1 MKARKMKLAALGLAA
16 AMIMGLAAP
25 AMADE
30 LSDGFGQEDVINT
43 ESSYEG
49 LDLGGA
55 CGNAPAAPE
64 VNENTA
70 PAAPANNES
79 AQENTAETADREK
92 EPSFEDQL
100 KEDMRDNGM
109 ENYKDAG
116 SGFFFGGS
124 L

>member
-79 AQENTAETADREK
+79 AQHCYSAAGFREYSRRQCEMPVGTWECIDMELFTEDETE
-92 EPSFEDQL
+92 
-100 KEDMRDNGM
+100 
-109 ENYKDAG
+109 
-116 SGFFFGGS
+116 
-124 L
+124 